1 MLYHTPAA
9 RLEKQSMKMHFK
21 KKYQIL
27 KIKVCFQNIPVIK
40 LLFHTKIYALQRRG
54 CCTFGMLE
62 IRTLTPNRFKNQSS
76 DTLNILDRNC
86 NHI

>member
-27 KIKVCFQNIPVIK
+27 KIKVCFQNIPIIE
-40 LLFHTKIYALQRRG
+40 LIDF
-54 CCTFGMLE
+54 
-62 IRTLTPNRFKNQSS
+62 
-76 DTLNILDRNC
+76 
-86 NHI
+86 